1 MTTNAQHTPGPWHL
15 LSGKL
20 RPQFSAEIVEI
31 RGKGKT
37 PIVSWAGFDDSAR
50 PLKEHL
56 ANAAFIVQACNSFDD
71 LLAAAE
77 QAIHDLE
84 DMSSN
89 PYAKGLRRIVAGNLR
104 AAIAKA
110 KGR

>member
-37 PIVSWAGFDDSAR
+37 PIVSWAGFDDSSR

-77 QAIHDLE
+77 AALTHHSIL
-84 DMSSN
+84 
-89 PYAKGLRRIVAGNLR
+89 AGTEMAPWRAQLR